1 MLSQAPRL
9 SRAML
14 VAVSVFLLFDFAALG
29 LNVWMSVKIEREAVG
44 INLAGRQRMLSQ
56 RMAKVLLQLE
66 DAQRVGAPLASSL
79 QELALTTELFDQ
91 TLQGFWA
98 GRETEGGQGERVFL
112 APVTQAHTRQ
122 LVAQAR
128 EIWAPYRELSHHV
141 LTADAAQLPLRLPP
155 VVAYAKAHNLELLS
169 LMNALTTELETLTRR
184 EATRMRWYQGL
195 TFLLALC
202 NFVGVFALSQRR
214 IRRASEQQ
222 DLLDEVIHK
231 VAACVMVLDE
241 DGVTVIKNNHT
252 AERLFGRDPGEL
264 IGVRFDQ
271 LVVQREGDV
280 VGVRPDGST
289 FPVSAERHP
298 AFLHGRRL
306 FVETVHD
313 VTEQRRTEA
322 HLTGLAYH
330 DALTQLPNRIL
341 FDDRLR
347 MEMARARRHG
357 QHLAVLFIDLDRFK
371 FVNDHHGH
379 EMGDLLLQSVA
390 DRLRACL
397 RESDT
402 VSRRGGDEFTVILGD
417 VHGPDDAA
425 HVAKDIVQRMDEP
438 FHIQGVTLHI
448 GASVG
453 ICLFPGEAHDMS
465 SLLAGADEAMY
476 RAKMLGRGTYCF
488 HTQDTE

>member
-1 MLSQAPRL
+1 MV
-9 SRAML
+9 
-14 VAVSVFLLFDFAALG
+14 VAVSLFLLFDFAALG

-66 DAQRVGAPLASSL
+66 DAQRSGESLAEPM
-79 QELALTTELFDQ
+79 QELALTSELFDQ
-91 TLQGFWA
+91 TLQGFWE
-98 GRETEGGQGERVFL
+98 GRETEGGQGERVYL
-112 APVTQAHTRQ
+112 APVSQAHTRQ

-128 EIWAPYRELSHHV
+128 EIWAPYRELSRSV
-141 LTADAAQLPLRLPP
+141 LVADAAQLRERLPV

-169 LMNALTTELETLTRR
+169 LMNALTTELEGLTRR
-184 EATRMRWYQGL
+184 EATRIRWYQGL
-195 TFLLALC
+195 TFALALF
-202 NFVGVFALSQRR
+202 NFVGVFAMYQRR
-214 IRRASEQQ
+214 IRRAHEQH

-241 DGVTVIKNNHT
+241 DGVTVIKNNRT
-252 AERLFGRDPGEL
+252 AERLFGRDPGAL
-264 IGVRFDQ
+264 IGMRFDQ
-271 LVVQREGDV
+271 LVQQREGEA

-289 FPVSAERHP
+289 FPVATERHP
-298 AFLHGRRL
+298 SFLHGQRL

-330 DALTQLPNRIL
+330 DALTQLPNRLL

-357 QHLAVLFIDLDRFK
+357 QQLAVLFIDLDRFK
-371 FVNDHHGH
+371 GVNDAHGH
-379 EMGDLLLQSVA
+379 EVGDLLLKKVA
-390 DRLRACL
+390 QRLRDCL

-402 VSRRGGDEFTVILGD
+402 VSRRGGDEFTVLLGD
-417 VHGPDDAA
+417 VHGPQDAA
-425 HVAKDIVQRMDEP
+425 HVAQSIVQQMDQP
-438 FHIQGVTLHI
+438 FHIQNVSLHI

-453 ICLFPGEAHDMS
+453 ICLYPTQASDVNA
-465 SLLAGADEAMY
+465 LLAGADEAMY
-476 RAKMLGRGTYCF
+476 RAKMRGRGTYCF
-488 HTQDTE
+488 HERDED